1 MGIPGALEF
10 FVNETENYLM
20 KNDSLQHIGWLTWFP
35 NGHLLAGFQPLNP
48 FSDLPW
54 LPF

>member
-35 NGHLLAGFQPLNP
+35 NDHSPRWISAIESF
-48 FSDLPW
+48 
-54 LPF
+54 